1 MSLSILNNI
10 SSLMAQ
16 NQLQVTNN
24 NLQST
29 LFQLSSGSR
38 INTGADDPAGLAIAD
53 GLNANITALN
63 QSVQNANNGVGA
75 LQVADGALSQVTS
88 LLNRAVTLAT
98 EASNGGLSTAQASA
112 LNNEFNSILSE
123 INQIGTNTT
132 YNGTG
137 VFTGSSLSIY
147 MSDGSAAA
155 QSGGPTIQINMPSL
169 SATDLNFG
177 TFATGTFVLTGNPSD
192 GDTVTIGSTTYT
204 FVTGSVSAAN
214 EVAVGSTVQDTLNN
228 LEAAVNGGAGEGTLY
243 GTGTVANAEATITSV
258 NAGSAVV
265 EASTAGTAGNS
276 IAVGASLTGS
286 IGGWADS
293 ATTLSGGQAGVD
305 LSSAS
310 DAQAA
315 LTSIESAIASIA
327 SDRGTIGAGIN
338 RLNAAVNVMKTQVQN
353 LTSAVSGIKDADIG
367 TVVANLSKYQV
378 LEQTGIAALAQAN
391 TNEQAVLK
399 LLQ

>member
-1 MSLSILNNI
+1 
-10 SSLMAQ
+10 
-16 NQLQVTNN
+16 
-24 NLQST
+24 
-29 LFQLSSGSR
+29 
-38 INTGADDPAGLAIAD
+38 
-53 GLNANITALN
+53 
-63 QSVQNANNGVGA
+63 
-75 LQVADGALSQVTS
+75 
-88 LLNRAVTLAT
+88 
-98 EASNGGLSTAQASA
+98 
-112 LNNEFNSILSE
+112 
-123 INQIGTNTT
+123 
-132 YNGTG
+132 
-137 VFTGSSLSIY
+137 